1 LHDLKGSTIAGI
13 RAQRLSR
20 SADPEVMAAYYA
32 LRTAVMNGKAEDLEE
47 LARHGADVNAGGKP
61 S

>member
-1 LHDLKGSTIAGI
+1 
-13 RAQRLSR
+13 
-20 SADPEVMAAYYA
+20 MAAYYA